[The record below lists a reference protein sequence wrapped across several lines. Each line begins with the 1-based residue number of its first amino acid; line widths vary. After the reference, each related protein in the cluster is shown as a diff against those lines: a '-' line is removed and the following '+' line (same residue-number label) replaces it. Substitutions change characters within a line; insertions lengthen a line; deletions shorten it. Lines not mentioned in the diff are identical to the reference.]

1 MVHGAQSM
9 SVDQLLTVNI
19 SPRTVEAPHFAADS
33 LLVVLARYGID
44 PDRVVVELT
53 EREKVEDSA
62 RLQANLV
69 ALQRAGIRIAAD
81 DVGAGNADGRWQGY
95 LLGRPT
101 ADTSLTL
108 VDLAVIEAG
117 GQVLERRQQ
126 PASEPL
132 AAPTV

>member
-1 MVHGAQSM
+1 VVHGAQSM

-19 SPRTVEAPHFAADS
+19 SPRTVEAPHIAADS

-53 EREKVEDSA
+53 ER
-62 RLQANLV
+62 
-69 ALQRAGIRIAAD
+69 
-81 DVGAGNADGRWQGY
+81 
-95 LLGRPT
+95 
-101 ADTSLTL
+101 
-108 VDLAVIEAG
+108 
-117 GQVLERRQQ
+117 QQ